1 MPTLPQRDEVT
12 KQANQVLE
20 EARTPLLAVLGAGD
34 IAAHAVVDTVTKV
47 REQLNERAEAAR
59 SDLNELGKVDTDDL
73 RNRVDGYAESAK
85 QVYGYLAERGEDALG
100 RLRTQPGVQQAWT
113 QVEQA
118 QDRVENAV
126 GDARE
131 VADDVLGKVTR
142 ATRSGGEK
150 AAEATEKAAAE
161 AAETVEQT
169 AGDTAQA
176 VQDAGADAAA
186 TTRSKSRKTA
196 NKAEAAKSSTTKSSS
211 AKTKPEPKSAAR
223 KSTSS

>member
-1 MPTLPQRDEVT
+1 MPTLPQRDDVT
-12 KQANQVLE
+12 KQANQVIE

-47 REQLNERAEAAR
+47 RTQLNERAEAAR
-59 SDLNELGKVDTDDL
+59 SDLNDLGKVDTDQL
-73 RNRVDGYAESAK
+73 RNRVDGYAASAK

-100 RLRTQPGVQQAWT
+100 RLRTQPGVQQAWS

-131 VADDVLGKVTR
+131 VADDVLGRVTR

-150 AAEATEKAAAE
+150 AAEATEKAVDDV
-161 AAETVEQT
+161 AETVEQT
-169 AGDTAQA
+169 AEDTAQT
-176 VQDAGADAAA
+176 VKDAGADAAA
-186 TTRSKSRKTA
+186 TTRSKARKTA
-196 NKAEAAKSSTTKSSS
+196 NKTEAAKSTTTKTSS
-211 AKTKPEPKSAAR
+211 AKSKPEPKSAAR

>member
-1 MPTLPQRDEVT
+1 MPTLPQRDDVT
-12 KQANQVLE
+12 KQTNQVLE

-34 IAAHAVVDTVTKV
+34 IAAHAVADTVTKV

-59 SDLNELGKVDTDDL
+59 SDLNDLGKVDTDEL

-131 VADDVLGKVTR
+131 VADDVLGRVTR

-150 AAEATEKAAAE
+150 AAEATEQAAAE

-169 AGDTAQA
+169 AEDTAQA
-176 VQDAGADAAA
+176 VQDAGASAAA
-186 TTRSKSRKTA
+186 TTRSQSRKTA
-196 NKAEAAKSSTTKSSS
+196 NKTDATKSSTTKSSS
-211 AKTKPEPKSAAR
+211 AKSKPEPKSAAR
-223 KSTSS
+223 KSTNS